1 MEDYKICRLEGKR
14 VMWKACGSITYLHSS
29 TVRLALDLSL
39 LLQCSEISEAV
50 MVLLA
55 LTTLLAG

>member
-1 MEDYKICRLEGKR
+1 
-14 VMWKACGSITYLHSS
+14 MWKACGSITYLHSS